1 MRPEGNYRLHH
12 GLSVKFTDMRGGVA
26 KLYKGKMNAGAR
38 GSFARMVMFMNDSAE
53 GRPIRPVILAG
64 GAGTRLWPLSTI
76 SMPKHLLP
84 LLGKRSLFEQ
94 TLNRFGEQF
103 APPIIVAN
111 EAQEAR
117 LRDLGGCAAKII
129 LEPCK
134 RDSAAAIALAAAS
147 VEDDEL
153 LLICPSD
160 HHIGDVA
167 AFHTAIGVAR
177 QAAEMGHIVT
187 FGIEPD
193 HPSTGFGYIAAVEGK
208 GDLRPV
214 ARFIEK
220 PPLEKAQQMI
230 AAGGHYWNAGIFLAS
245 GRTWRSELERY
256 APAILAAAS
265 EGLDRSERDGSVVRV
280 DAKAFAASPAKSID
294 YAVMEHSDRVSVVPV
309 SMGWSDIG
317 SWQALL
323 DASDKDEDGNAVPG
337 DVLALDCKNTLVR
350 TNGPKVAAIG
360 VEGLVIVA
368 THEAVLVMRPEEA
381 QRVREVAEWFEAT
394 QKN

>member
-1 MRPEGNYRLHH
+1 M
-12 GLSVKFTDMRGGVA
+12 TDSNGR
-26 KLYKGKMNAGAR
+26 
-38 GSFARMVMFMNDSAE
+38 
-53 GRPIRPVILAG
+53 RPIHPVILAG

-76 SMPKHLLP
+76 ARPKHLLP
-84 LLGKRSLFEQ
+84 LLGERSLFEQ
-94 TLNRFGEQF
+94 TLDRFGEQF

-111 EAQEAR
+111 QAQEAD
-117 LRDLGGCAAKII
+117 LRSLAAKAAAII

-147 VEDDEL
+147 AGDDEL

-160 HHIGDVA
+160 HHIGDTA
-167 AFHTAIGVAR
+167 AFHTAIGIAR
-177 QAAEMGHIVT
+177 GAAENGRIVT

-193 HPSTGFGYIAAVEGK
+193 HPSTGFGYIAAGEGD
-208 GDLRPV
+208 GHLRPV

-230 AAGGHYWNAGIFLAS
+230 EAGGHYWNAGIFLAS
-245 GRTWRSELERY
+245 AKTWRAELNQHE
-256 APAILAAAS
+256 PAILAAAQ
-265 EGLDRSERDGSVVRV
+265 EALRLSERDGSVVRI
-280 DAKAFAASPAKSID
+280 DEAAFSRSPSKSID
-294 YAVMEHSDRVSVVPV
+294 YAVMERSNRVSVVPV

-323 DASDKDEDGNAVPG
+323 AASDKDEAGNTVPA

-368 THEAVLVMRPEEA
+368 TPEAVLVMRPEEA
-381 QRVREVAEWFEAT
+381 QRVREAAGWFEDCS
-394 QKN
+394 KS

>member
-1 MRPEGNYRLHH
+1 
-12 GLSVKFTDMRGGVA
+12 MRGGVA
-26 KLYKGKMNAGAR
+26 KLYKGKMNAGA
-38 GSFARMVMFMNDSAE
+38 GQSFARMVMSMIDSVE
-53 GRPIRPVILAG
+53 RRPIRPVILAG
-64 GAGTRLWPLSTI
+64 GAGTRLWPLSTV
-76 SMPKHLLP
+76 STPKHLLP
-84 LLGKRSLFEQ
+84 LLGKRSLFEE
-94 TLNRFGEQF
+94 TLDRFGEQF

-111 EAQEAR
+111 KAQEAY
-117 LRDLGGCAAKII
+117 LRDLGASAAKVI

-160 HHIGDVA
+160 HHIGDLA
-167 AFHTAIGVAR
+167 AFHTAIGIAR
-177 QAAEMGHIVT
+177 QAAEAGHIVT

-193 HPSTGFGYIAAVEGK
+193 HPSTGFGYIAAGEGE

-220 PPLEKAQQMI
+220 PPLERAQQMI
-230 AAGGHYWNAGIFLAS
+230 ESGGHYWNAGIFLAS
-245 GRTWRSELERY
+245 GGTWRSELERH
-256 APAILAAAS
+256 APAILAAAR
-265 EGLDRSERDGSVVRV
+265 EALDRSERDGTVVRV
-280 DAKAFAASPAKSID
+280 DEEAFAASPAKSID

-317 SWQALL
+317 SWQALV
-323 DASDKDEDGNAVPG
+323 DASDKDDDGNAVPA

-368 THEAVLVMRPEEA
+368 TPEAVLVMRPEEA
-381 QRVREVAEWFEAT
+381 QRVREAAEWFEGHS
-394 QKN
+394 KS